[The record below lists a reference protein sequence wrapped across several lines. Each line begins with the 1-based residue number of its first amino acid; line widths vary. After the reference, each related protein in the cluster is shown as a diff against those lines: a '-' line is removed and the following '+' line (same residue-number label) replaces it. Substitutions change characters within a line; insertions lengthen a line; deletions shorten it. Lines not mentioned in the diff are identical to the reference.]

1 MAQCTKAE
9 AKRLVKSISGKCH
22 RLMASGHI
30 TTKQYTNILGCVDS
44 MLKRLN

>member
-1 MAQCTKAE
+1 MAKCTKAQ
-9 AKRLVKSISGKCH
+9 AKRLVMSISGKCH

-30 TTKQYTNILGCVDS
+30 TTKQYTNMLGCVDS